1 MNWKNVVRLMRVDT
15 KSGRLIRGGRFARFW
30 ENKLL
35 TYLLYGGALALGTAV
50 GVLVG
55 YFYNVFSPF
64 DPQLRTLFI
73 EGLLSLFLS
82 LPTLVLIYSLVFTM
96 MQQIRRSGTKFSVQ
110 VPYWLPITWEEHTLA
125 SALANLL
132 GFPLISVVFIGSAI
146 IAVSFF
152 TGLVV
157 YAVLTLLAILASVFI
172 GSAVTE
178 IFRTLQVRFIGA
190 VYKSSGRAAVWVRFV
205 GSLLFFILFY
215 IVYFALTSGAGALT
229 FVQSVASAQST
240 VWFVPF
246 VWLGMTLFSAINGL
260 LLQALVFL
268 ALTLLLL
275 LGLFYG
281 AVALNKRFGLY
292 EPPAITVTRGVYAP
306 RAGFLGRLG
315 FSTTEAALIRKDLK
329 AFTRRRE
336 LMYIFILPIVII
348 LVPLMQSLGLYGGQ
362 QTTAPVGSS
371 LFLVALVFLMPSA
384 FLSFYLGSI
393 MVGEEGG
400 AIWRIYSSPISAESL
415 VKSKYFFMVFFSTL
429 VIITT
434 GTVGAVVFHPS
445 LRATLV
451 AFVVSFLLMLALSS
465 ISLSIGIRGSDFR
478 ELPRPRMIR
487 TEWSLINMIACFV
500 AALLVLAPF
509 IPYALTIIGAG
520 PTSDA
525 YQAVAVSAVVSVVI
539 TLVGYRLA
547 LKGAREL
554 LARAEM

>member
-268 ALTLLLL
+268 ALSLLLL

>member
-96 MQQIRRSGTKFSVQ
+96 MQQIRRSGTKLSVQ

-205 GSLLFFILFY
+205 GSLLFFILF
-215 IVYFALTSGAGALT
+215 I
-229 FVQSVASAQST
+229 
-240 VWFVPF
+240 
-246 VWLGMTLFSAINGL
+246 FS
-260 LLQALVFL
+260 
-268 ALTLLLL
+268 
-275 LGLFYG
+275 
-281 AVALNKRFGLY
+281 
-292 EPPAITVTRGVYAP
+292 
-306 RAGFLGRLG
+306 
-315 FSTTEAALIRKDLK
+315 
-329 AFTRRRE
+329 
-336 LMYIFILPIVII
+336 
-348 LVPLMQSLGLYGGQ
+348 
-362 QTTAPVGSS
+362 
-371 LFLVALVFLMPSA
+371 
-384 FLSFYLGSI
+384 
-393 MVGEEGG
+393 
-400 AIWRIYSSPISAESL
+400 
-415 VKSKYFFMVFFSTL
+415 
-429 VIITT
+429 
-434 GTVGAVVFHPS
+434 
-445 LRATLV
+445 
-451 AFVVSFLLMLALSS
+451 
-465 ISLSIGIRGSDFR
+465 
-478 ELPRPRMIR
+478 
-487 TEWSLINMIACFV
+487 
-500 AALLVLAPF
+500 
-509 IPYALTIIGAG
+509 
-520 PTSDA
+520 
-525 YQAVAVSAVVSVVI
+525 
-539 TLVGYRLA
+539 
-547 LKGAREL
+547 
-554 LARAEM
+554 

>member
-1 MNWKNVVRLMRVDT
+1 MNWKNVIRLIRVDT
-15 KSGRLIRGGRFARFW
+15 KSGRVARGGRLARFW
-30 ENKLL
+30 ENRLL

-55 YFYNVFSPF
+55 YFFNVFSPS
-64 DPQLRTLFI
+64 DPQSRTLFI
-73 EGLLSLFLS
+73 EGLLNLFLS

-96 MQQIRRSGTKFSVQ
+96 MQQIRRSGAKLSVQ
-110 VPYWLPITWEEHTLA
+110 APYWLPITWEEHTLA

-152 TGLVV
+152 TGVVV

-172 GSAVTE
+172 GSAITE

-229 FVQSVASAQST
+229 FVQSVASVQSA

-246 VWLGMTLFSAINGL
+246 VWLGMALFSAINGL

-268 ALTLLLL
+268 ALSLLLL
-275 LGLFYG
+275 VGLFYG

-306 RAGFLGRLG
+306 RTGFLGRLG
-315 FSTTEAALIRKDLK
+315 FSTAEAALIRKDLK

-336 LMYIFILPIVII
+336 LMYIFILPVVVI

-362 QTTAPVGSS
+362 QTSGPVESS
-371 LFLVALVFLMPSA
+371 LFLVGLVFLMPSA

-429 VIITT
+429 VIIAT
-434 GTVGAVVFHPS
+434 GTVGAVMFHPS
-445 LRATLV
+445 PRATLI
-451 AFVVSFLLMLALSS
+451 AFVVSFLLMFAMSS
-465 ISLSIGIRGSDFR
+465 VSLSVGIRGSDFR
-478 ELPRPRMIR
+478 EIPRPRMIR
-487 TEWSLINMIACFV
+487 TEWSLINMIVCFV
-500 AALLVLAPF
+500 TAVLVLVPF
-509 IPYALTIIGAG
+509 IAYAGTIIGVRL
-520 PTSDA
+520 TFDA
-525 YQAVAVSAVVSVVI
+525 YQAVAVSAVISVII
-539 TLVGYRLA
+539 TLLGYWLA

-554 LARAEM
+554 LVRAEM